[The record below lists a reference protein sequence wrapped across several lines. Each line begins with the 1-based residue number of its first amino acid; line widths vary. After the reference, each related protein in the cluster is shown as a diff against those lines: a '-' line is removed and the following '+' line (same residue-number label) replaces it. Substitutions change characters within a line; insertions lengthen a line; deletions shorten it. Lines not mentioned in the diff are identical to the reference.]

1 MFRGR
6 HSMEMVYGWMM
17 FDLQLDPGIFLR
29 SGVDGTDGKA
39 RTRLQVSLTVSA
51 GSALTRYNHDAKYA
65 SDIARGFR
73 ILPSYPNPQARV
85 NDQNTR
91 KTSRR

>member
-51 GSALTRYNHDAKYA
+51 GSALTKDTTTMPSMRA
-65 SDIARGFR
+65 
-73 ILPSYPNPQARV
+73 ILLEVLESFLAIQI
-85 NDQNTR
+85 R
-91 KTSRR
+91 KLG